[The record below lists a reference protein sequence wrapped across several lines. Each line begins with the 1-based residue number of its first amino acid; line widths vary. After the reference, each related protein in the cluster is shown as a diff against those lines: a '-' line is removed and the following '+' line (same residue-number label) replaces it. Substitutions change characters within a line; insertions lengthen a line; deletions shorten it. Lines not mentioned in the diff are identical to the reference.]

1 MTDVPL
7 YEEEDDVSW
16 AHTLNLIVLIVNR
29 GHTQLYCRIAI
40 ARGDPPLGHFPARG
54 WTRI

>member
-16 AHTLNLIVLIVNR
+16 AHTLNFSKPV
-29 GHTQLYCRIAI
+29 RIMGKVVE
-40 ARGDPPLGHFPARG
+40 RL
-54 WTRI
+54 